1 MQKIKTKNILINEK
15 NHKDLRIYFTR
26 YVHRKSIK
34 MLSLYYHELMGKIK
48 EDERKK
54 YLMVND
60 YMLNKILEKIKET
73 IDIVKFHNTKIL
85 IDTDDKLPDYT
96 TLKNVV
102 T

>member
-1 MQKIKTKNILINEK
+1 
-15 NHKDLRIYFTR
+15 
-26 YVHRKSIK
+26 
-34 MLSLYYHELMGKIK
+34 MGKIK

-54 YLMVND
+54 YFMVDD

-73 IDIVKFHNTKIL
+73 IDIVKFHNTKTL